1 MNTPQFY
8 TAALWITYV
17 VLVCLKC
24 SFQCDRQLLVNLMD
38 SRLDFHLE
46 APLCCFYTILSK
58 TNAQPHKDRVQNN
71 KSVSPLHI
79 HGRWKYWCTSSCQ
92 TNTEILYWGYSA
104 SQWTGKL
111 LLYCRQPTLSLCAS
125 VQNLI
130 PEIFYIKKIRTEGNL
145 TTTTHPSICVLYEWT
160 SQWIHFYPMT
170 ALLKWVG
177 YPKLFCW

>member
-79 HGRWKYWCTSSCQ
+79 HWRWKYWCTSSCQ

-104 SQWTGKL
+104 SQWTPFVL
-111 LLYCRQPTLSLCAS
+111 QAAHSEFMCQCTELNPWNILY
-125 VQNLI
+125 
-130 PEIFYIKKIRTEGNL
+130 KKIRTEGNL

-170 ALLKWVG
+170 ALLKWV
-177 YPKLFCW
+177 

>member
-1 MNTPQFY
+1 M
-8 TAALWITYV
+8 

-38 SRLDFHLE
+38 SCLDFHLE

-71 KSVSPLHI
+71 KSVSPLQI
-79 HGRWKYWCTSSCQ
+79 HWRWKYWRTSSCQ

-130 PEIFYIKKIRTEGNL
+130 PEIFYIKNKNRRKS
-145 TTTTHPSICVLYEWT
+145 HHYHSPSSVNMCLIWVDK
-160 SQWIHFYPMT
+160 SMNS
-170 ALLKWVG
+170 LLSNDSITKVSLG